1 MINTLTSEGDIF
13 NGREYYRTIREE
25 GVIVV
30 MVVVVVVVVVV
41 VGVLFDTELL

>member
-25 GVIVV
+25 GVMV
-30 MVVVVVVVVVV
+30 MVV
-41 VGVLFDTELL
+41 VGVLFDTVLL